1 MKNRIP
7 IYVILAITSL
17 FFAGEAK
24 GQCASNMGFENGN
37 FGSWSTVTDSLFIN
51 TPANF
56 ISRPGRN
63 MAVVNYGVTDL
74 WLGTIN
80 RPNLSVGNR
89 LIRVGNRGVRAVS
102 DTVYRK
108 YIIDSL
114 SDKLTI
120 YSIGVS
126 ELAHN
131 YWGVPVNES
140 PGFGYEIAINGK
152 KIDCLKGAFFT
163 GNLDQPPVW
172 QLGAFRDT
180 ANRVRKSTGWGEETL
195 NFACFVGDTVEIRL
209 FTRDCILLGH
219 YAYAYF
225 DVVCGDTSKPV
236 LSQIEVN
243 DIIAADEL
251 NLYCTPSATLYLAP
265 QTDICPI
272 FMGNIQW
279 SPPNKIVG
287 PRTADSAIINVS
299 DSAWIYV
306 EAEFSNY
313 CMTVKIID
321 SIFVRK
327 LNSDPHDNLPK
338 VDRNFCDCKADTT
351 DFTGIPVTSIVGSNG
366 TAYTL
371 DANNLLIVNPCD
383 EFYHEAFWKL
393 PSTNISINGSTIGA
407 TSWSSGNNRGAQ
419 GVDTIT
425 PGGSIK
431 YEVTTQAG
439 KLFYAGLTRTNASFN
454 NDMTHSVYFNGTTLT
469 AYFGTTSVQ
478 GLGTYTGPTTVEFK
492 VASNRRVSIWI
503 NGVSVYTYSN
513 SRLANSN
520 VFPDYSGQS
529 NNNPHI
535 DKAYVYGPTKNEKSF
550 NKLVNPAPVSY
561 YLDFVDRCGIATKD
575 TIRITNGFTAAL
587 GANMVQC
594 KLDPLRINFTSSN
607 PIDNIS
613 WYSPNATGTFSS
625 PTNGAPASP
634 AVLAYAPN
642 ANDYNFKPLQV
653 IVTAASGRCR
663 AKDTANIT
671 INETPIADAGPDIST
686 TLDSFVIGGS
696 PTGQCLSCGS
706 VSKTWTQGNALSDST
721 TDNPFAYRN
730 RIGAPYFIVQT
741 IDPTTGCLDFDTV
754 EVYTSLAVGP
764 DFIQSNC
771 LSSKEVDLKW
781 IMLPDINI
789 KQFGIDYSLD
799 GGRNWINMAKI
810 DANQIMS
817 ANPSNYNYRLA
828 RHAQSEAIYRWYTID
843 HAGEK
848 QKMLMLND
856 FECDLG
862 AKYTLYPNPFNENI
876 NIEIQS
882 NSGVRSSYQIQ
893 IMNQYGQVITDRT
906 INLEEVSTEAKLQV
920 EDLSNLSS
928 GIYYLNVISNSKILY
943 KTILI
948 KTE

>member
-1 MKNRIP
+1 MNNRIP
-7 IYVILAITSL
+7 IYIILAITSL
-17 FFAGEAK
+17 FSILEIN

-51 TPANF
+51 APASF
-56 ISRPGRN
+56 ITRPGRN
-63 MAVVNYGVTDL
+63 MAVVSYGATDA

-80 RPNLSVGNR
+80 RPNISAGNR

-108 YIIDSL
+108 YVIDSL

-120 YSIGVS
+120 YSMGVS

-172 QLGAFRDT
+172 QLGTFRDT

-236 LSQIEVN
+236 FSQIEVN

-251 NLYCTPSATLYLAP
+251 NLYCTPGATLYLAP

-279 SPPNKIVG
+279 TPPSKIVG
-287 PRTADSAIINVS
+287 PRTADSAIINVT

-313 CMTVKIID
+313 CMTVKVID

-338 VDRNFCDCKADTT
+338 IDRNFCDCKADTT
-351 DFTGIPVTSIVGSNG
+351 DFTGIPVTSIVDNLGNS
-366 TAYTL
+366 YTL
-371 DANNLLIVNPCD
+371 DANDLLIVKPCD
-383 EFYHEAFWKL
+383 NFYHEAYWKNA
-393 PSTNISINGSTIGA
+393 STQTTINQSTIGA

-419 GVDTIT
+419 GVDSIM
-425 PGGSIK
+425 PGGSIR
-431 YEVTTQAG
+431 YDVTTQAG
-439 KLFYAGLTRTNASFN
+439 KQFYAGFTRTNSSFN

-478 GLGTYTGPTTVEFK
+478 NLGTYTGATTVEFK
-492 VASNRRVSIWI
+492 VAANKRVTIWI
-503 NGVSVYTYSN
+503 NGVLVYTYSTARN
-513 SRLANSN
+513 ANTP

-529 NNNPHI
+529 NHNPHI
-535 DKAYVYGPTKNEKSF
+535 NKAYVFGPTKNEKSF
-550 NKLVNPAPVSY
+550 NKLLNPAPANY
-561 YLDFVDRCGIATKD
+561 YLDFVDRCGIATRD
-575 TIRITNGFTAAL
+575 TIRITNGFTAAM
-587 GANMVQC
+587 GPNVVQC
-594 KLDPLRINFTSSN
+594 RLDPLTMNFTSSN

-613 WYSPNATGTFSS
+613 WSSNNAQGVFSS
-625 PTNGAPASP
+625 PTNGTPSRP

-642 ANDYNFKPLQV
+642 ANDYNFKPIQV
-653 IVTAASGRCR
+653 IVTASSGRCR
-663 AKDTANIT
+663 AKDTSYIT
-671 INETPIADAGPDIST
+671 INETPVADAGPDIST

-696 PTGQCLSCGS
+696 PTGQCLSCGA
-706 VSKTWTQGNALSDST
+706 VNKTWTQGNALNDST
-721 TDNPFAYRN
+721 VDNPYAYRN
-730 RIGAPYFIVQT
+730 RIGAPYFVVQT
-741 IDPTTGCLDFDTV
+741 IDPSTGCLDLDTV
-754 EVYTSLAVGP
+754 EVFTSLAAGP
-764 DFIQSNC
+764 DFIQSKC
-771 LSSKEVDLKW
+771 LTSKEVELKW
-781 IMLPDINI
+781 MMLPDVNV

-799 GGRNWINMAKI
+799 GGRTWINTAKI
-810 DANQIMS
+810 EANQIMS
-817 ANPSNYNYRLA
+817 ANPSTYNFRLVKQ
-828 RHAQSEAIYRWYTID
+828 AQPDAIYRWYTITT
-843 HAGEK
+843 AGEK
-848 QKMLMLND
+848 QQMLNLD
-856 FECDLG
+856 NFECDLNTT
-862 AKYTLYPNPFNENI
+862 YTLYPNPFNENI

-882 NSGVRSSYQIQ
+882 SRGVKSSYQIQ
-893 IMNQYGQVITDRT
+893 IMNQFGQIVEDRT
-906 INLEEVSTEAKLQV
+906 ITIEEISTDAQIHLEG
-920 EDLSNLSS
+920 LSNLNT
-928 GIYYLNVISNSKILY
+928 GIYYLNVLSNSKILY
-943 KTILI
+943 KTIMV
-948 KTE
+948 KAE